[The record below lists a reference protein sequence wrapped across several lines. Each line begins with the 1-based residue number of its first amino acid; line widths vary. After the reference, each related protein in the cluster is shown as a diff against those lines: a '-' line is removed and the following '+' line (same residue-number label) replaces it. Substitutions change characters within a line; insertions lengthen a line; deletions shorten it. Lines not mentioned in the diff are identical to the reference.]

1 MKKKILLPAVALLA
15 LAATG
20 CAKERH
26 CKCFSEGQ
34 DNQHLQVMVIDRAMK
49 CDDIKEM
56 AFEVKYV
63 TEDGAHSLQRTEVHN
78 VSCRELND

>member
-1 MKKKILLPAVALLA
+1 MKKKIMLPVLALLA
-15 LAATG
+15 LAAAG
-20 CAKERH
+20 CGKERH
-26 CKCFSEGQ
+26 CKCFNEGE
-34 DNQHLQVMVIDRAMK
+34 DNLHLQVMVIDHAMK

-56 AFEVKYV
+56 AVEVKYV